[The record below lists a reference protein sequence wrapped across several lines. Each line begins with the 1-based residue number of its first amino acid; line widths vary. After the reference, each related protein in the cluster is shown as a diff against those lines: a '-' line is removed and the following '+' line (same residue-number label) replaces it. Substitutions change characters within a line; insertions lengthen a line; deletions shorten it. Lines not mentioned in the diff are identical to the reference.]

1 MFIRYGGNNM
11 NDEYEKIN
19 RELYNIAYNKSYF
32 MVNWYEGAVLP
43 KNHPNYF
50 NGRIDI
56 KIAKQ
61 FNNYHGNINF
71 EKDEYPLTKEVVNEL
86 YDYIEKNINKL
97 INISLKQNDEAYDGV
112 ADSLDIKYKSI
123 YLTISG
129 LNATTEEDFNEIN
142 NIKSDIKN
150 ILISNK

>member
-1 MFIRYGGNNM
+1 MNN
-11 NDEYEKIN
+11 EYKNIN

-43 KNHPNYF
+43 ENHPNYF
-50 NGRIDI
+50 DGRINI
-56 KIAKQ
+56 KITKQ
-61 FNNYHGNINF
+61 FDNYHGNINIS
-71 EKDEYPLTKEVVNEL
+71 KDEYPLTEEIVNKL
-86 YDYIEKNINKL
+86 YDYIEKNINRL

-129 LNATTEEDFNEIN
+129 LNATTEEDYNEIN
-142 NIKSDIKN
+142 NIKNDIKN

>member
-1 MFIRYGGNNM
+1 MNN
-11 NDEYEKIN
+11 EYKNIN

-43 KNHPNYF
+43 ENHPNYF
-50 NGRIDI
+50 DGRINI
-56 KIAKQ
+56 KITKQ
-61 FNNYHGNINF
+61 FDNFNGNINIS
-71 EKDEYPLTKEVVNEL
+71 KDEYPLTKEVVNKL
-86 YDYIEKNINKL
+86 YEYIDKNINRL

-129 LNATTEEDFNEIN
+129 LNATTEEDYNEIN
-142 NIKSDIKN
+142 NIKNDIKN

>member
-1 MFIRYGGNNM
+1 M
-11 NDEYEKIN
+11 NDEYKNIN

-43 KNHPNYF
+43 ENHPNYF
-50 NGRIDI
+50 DGRINI
-56 KIAKQ
+56 KITKQ
-61 FNNYHGNINF
+61 FDNFNGNINIS
-71 EKDEYPLTKEVVNEL
+71 KDEYPLTKEVVNEL
-86 YDYIEKNINKL
+86 YEYIEKNINRL

-142 NIKSDIKN
+142 NIKNDIKN